1 MMERMSHPSPPQ
13 SPPLPGSPSTTESTT
28 EPDPRFTLAN
38 ERTFL
43 AWIRTSLALI
53 AGGVALA
60 ELGTSLE
67 PRWLRIALSVAPILT
82 GAVLS
87 VLAYRHWR
95 GVDRA
100 LQTESPLPRPRFALS
115 LTGLV
120 LVAGLVLSVT
130 LVLT

>member
-1 MMERMSHPSPPQ
+1 MEAE
-13 SPPLPGSPSTTESTT
+13 PG

-60 ELGTSLE
+60 ELGRRVGPSSVRLM
-67 PRWLRIALSVAPILT
+67 LSVVPVIS
-82 GAVLS
+82 GAVFS
-87 VLAYRHWR
+87 VLAFLHWR
-95 GVDRA
+95 SCQRA
-100 LQTESPLPRPRFALS
+100 LRAGRPLPPPRFAIG

-120 LVAGLVLSVT
+120 VSAGLVLSVSL
-130 LVLT
+130 LVRG

>member
-1 MMERMSHPSPPQ
+1 MAEEH
-13 SPPLPGSPSTTESTT
+13 

-60 ELGTSLE
+60 TLGRRIE
-67 PRWLRIALSVAPILT
+67 PTAVRVTLSVAPVLA

-87 VLAYRHWR
+87 VLAFHHWQS
-95 GVDRA
+95 VQRA
-100 LQTESPLPRPRFALS
+100 LREDAPLPPPRFAIG
-115 LTGLV
+115 LTALV
-120 LVAGLVLSVT
+120 VVAGLTLSTVL
-130 LVLT
+130 LIRH

>member
-1 MMERMSHPSPPQ
+1 MEEQPR
-13 SPPLPGSPSTTESTT
+13 

-60 ELGTSLE
+60 TLGARRGQSTL
-67 PRWLRIALSVAPILT
+67 WQVLSVAPVIA

-87 VLAYRHWR
+87 VLAYFHWR
-95 GVDRA
+95 SCQAALREERA
-100 LQTESPLPRPRFALS
+100 LPPPRFAVGLTALVVTAGFVLAVS
-115 LTGLV
+115 LI
-120 LVAGLVLSVT
+120 ARA
-130 LVLT
+130 